1 MVINMAI
8 AWEELRGSL
17 NITED
22 EEQVI
27 ELEKELIRTMIRVR
41 EEKGLTQKQL
51 AELCDVK
58 QPVIARMESAVHSP
72 QINSLLKVL
81 VPLGYTL
88 EIVPLEKKG

>member
-1 MVINMAI
+1 MV
-8 AWEELRGSL
+8 
-17 NITED
+17 
-22 EEQVI
+22 
-27 ELEKELIRTMIRVR
+27 KVR

-88 EIVPLEKKG
+88 EIVPLEKKR

>member
-8 AWEELRGSL
+8 TWEELRGSL

-27 ELEKELIRTMIRVR
+27 ELEKELIRTMVRVR

-51 AELCDVK
+51 AELCEVK

-88 EIVPLEKKG
+88 EIVPLEKNR